1 MTVVTA
7 WRPRLGHSGAMSD
20 IALTEAARSSLLL
33 LQRTADARADTTR
46 RLARG
51 LRVERPV
58 DDPADFFRAD
68 ALRERVSDL
77 LSAKD
82 SIGQATSAVG
92 GALVGVEAIEDLT
105 GQLKGIAL
113 AAQGG
118 SAEARQAAAQQ
129 FDVIRQQITALAN
142 DVSFGGVALLA
153 ESSGNLEVN
162 LDGEGLSD
170 LTIENHN
177 AGSAGLGIGSAIS
190 DFNGFSTDADI
201 HSAVAGVN
209 SAITTLRARASSLG
223 NDVSVLNIRE
233 RFNDD
238 LANTLETGAAK
249 LVNADLNQEGAR
261 LVSTQVREQL
271 GIEGLRVAQQSASIL
286 ASLI

>member
-1 MTVVTA
+1 
-7 WRPRLGHSGAMSD
+7 MSD
-20 IALTEAARSSLLL
+20 IALTEAARSSSLLL
-33 LQRTADARADTTR
+33 LRRTADARADTTR
-46 RLARG
+46 RLASG
-51 LRVERPV
+51 LWVERPV
-58 DDPADFFRAD
+58 DDPAGFFRAN

-77 LSAKD
+77 VSAKD

-118 SAEARQAAAQQ
+118 STEARQAAAQQ

-153 ESSGNLEVN
+153 ESLGNLEVN

-170 LTIENHN
+170 LTIENHH

-209 SAITTLRARASSLG
+209 SVITTLRARASSLG
-223 NDVSVLNIRE
+223 NNVSVLNIRE

-249 LVNADLNQEGAR
+249 LVNADLNEEGAR